1 MQVMGFPATW
11 MVRGRCFRELHE
23 DDGPHQGSGGG
34 GGNNGG
40 GGGNRRS
47 RTARS
52 SGGNQA
58 GEGGINDHAAQKTPC
73 TGRLSSAAMQNL
85 FVSIIAQRA
94 AIWLQLRQSRHQGA

>member
-1 MQVMGFPATW
+1 MQVLGLPVTW

-40 GGGNRRS
+40 DGDRRS
-47 RTARS
+47 RPARS
-52 SGGNQA
+52 SGGDQA
-58 GEGGINDHAAQKTPC
+58 GEGGIEDHGAQKTPC
-73 TGRLSSAAMQNL
+73 AGGLSSAAMQKS

-94 AIWLQLRQSRHQGA
+94 AIWLQLRQSAHQSA